1 MLLLFLLEEY
11 STQTRI
17 FLAIFFV
24 AFATIFIYYGIRT
37 IEIAYVMRKKKPLF
51 IHKYL
56 FLRRLTQKQRFILKQ
71 RFSFYNKLTKL
82 QQRYFR
88 HRVASFIKD
97 KDFIVRDGLV
107 MTDEIKVLIS
117 ATAVML
123 TFGFRNFYIGLISK
137 IFIYPSSFLSITNQN
152 YHKGAFNPR
161 LKAIVLSWEDFKEGY
176 EISDDNLNLGI
187 HEFTHAI
194 HLNSRKEHD
203 VSSNIFQDSF
213 NELIS
218 LLTSNDELKQK
229 LITSKYFRK
238 YAYSNQYEFIAV
250 IIETFIETP
259 QEFKSQ
265 FPLIYN
271 KIKEMLNFHFAGY

>member
-1 MLLLFLLEEY
+1 MVLVFILEQY
-11 STQTRI
+11 STQTKI
-17 FLAIFFV
+17 FLTLFFI
-24 AFATIFIYYGIRT
+24 AFTAIFIYYGIRT
-37 IEIAYVMRKKKPLF
+37 IEIAYVIRKKKPLF

-56 FLRRLTQKQRFILKQ
+56 FLRRLTQKQQFILRQ
-71 RFSFYNKLTKL
+71 RFTFYKKLTKQ
-82 QQRYFR
+82 QQRYFE

-97 KDFIVRDGLV
+97 KDFISREGLIIS
-107 MTDEIKVLIS
+107 DEIKVLIS
-117 ATAVML
+117 STAVML
-123 TFGFRNFYIGLISK
+123 TFGFRDFYIGLISK
-137 IFIYPSSFLSITNQN
+137 IFIYPATFFSITNKN
-152 YHKGAFNPR
+152 YHKGEFNPR

-265 FPLIYN
+265 FPLVYN